1 MKNLTLLILF
11 LIFSCTKEDIPT
23 REIYNFKKPINSI
36 TLSTDSLNKYND
48 DDWFSLSSKKTYNV
62 STDFYHKDTLGNMF
76 NLTPVV
82 KRNYESFYV
91 NYEFTGKPKSIITIV
106 DKPLGLLFIIKTDTN
121 ETDTLNVKLYQNN
134 VLIYNHKFPLIVSA
148 S

>member
-1 MKNLTLLILF
+1 
-11 LIFSCTKEDIPT
+11 
-23 REIYNFKKPINSI
+23 
-36 TLSTDSLNKYND
+36 
-48 DDWFSLSSKKTYNV
+48 
-62 STDFYHKDTLGNMF
+62 MF